1 MRPLMRVAISLALAL
16 MRAYGA
22 ANGPSFEVASIKR
35 ASASADFFCSGGP
48 GTSDPGLWRCSAA
61 PLAFLIANAY
71 GFQPP
76 QFIPNLQSCCQA
88 RYDVS
93 ARVPPGTTKDQ
104 FQRMQQ
110 NLLVERLKLSLHHE
124 QKEMAIY
131 ELTVREKGL
140 KMKES
145 APGAALAAE
154 EPWWKSPQHSMGKD
168 GYPVF
173 PVGRGGLAEGNGYY
187 RWTAVN
193 VSMPEIVKT
202 LATYLGRPVIDATG
216 LRGKYDIDM
225 TWIVDISEITASLA
239 ARGVFGDSPDDV
251 PRVAGPDSGPTLQH
265 AVQDQ
270 LGLELNSK
278 KGLGDIVVVDRVAK
292 VPIEN

>member
-1 MRPLMRVAISLALAL
+1 MRLMRVVSCLALAL
-16 MRAYGA
+16 IRAYGA
-22 ANGPSFEVASIKR
+22 EGGPSFEVASIKP
-35 ASASADFFCSGGP
+35 ASPSAVSVMCRGGP
-48 GTSDPGLWRCSAA
+48 GTSDPGIWRCSAA

-76 QFIPNLQSCCQA
+76 QFIPGLQSCCQA

-93 ARVPPGTTKDQ
+93 AKVPPGTTKDQ
-104 FQRMQQ
+104 FRRMQQ
-110 NLLVERLKLSLHHE
+110 NLLVERLKLTLHHE

-131 ELTVREKGL
+131 ELTVGERGRT
-140 KMKES
+140 MNES
-145 APGAALAAE
+145 APDAALAAE
-154 EPWWKSPQHSMGKD
+154 EPWWTTPQYSMGKD

-173 PVGRGGLAEGNGYY
+173 PAGHGGLAGRNGYY

-216 LRGKYDIDM
+216 LKGQYDINM
-225 TWIVDISEITASLA
+225 TWIIDISEITASLA

-270 LGLELNSK
+270 LGLMLKSK
-278 KGLGDIVVVDRVAK
+278 KGLGDIVVVDHVAK
-292 VPIEN
+292 IPIEN